1 MGMMA
6 AIVGGG
12 LVAWLARHMVDQGP
26 DADLF

>member
-12 LVAWLARHMVDQGP
+12 LIAWLARQIVDQGP